1 MIYIIGVLWL
11 LYSGFWFYVLNDAI
25 KNDLENVEKDY
36 GEKLPESY
44 LKNYLICNLI
54 TAIIAPVVHLLQ
66 VFFWCVSKCYLL
78 LKKIVFG
85 TIDLISNVVT
95 DLKGKK

>member
-11 LYSGFWFYVLNDAI
+11 LYSGFWFYILNDNV
-25 KNDLENVEKDY
+25 KNH
-36 GEKLPESY
+36 PEQLKELVDSEFIQDY
-44 LKNYLICNLI
+44 LKYHLIFNLFA
-54 TAIIAPVVHLLQ
+54 AIIAPVVHLWQ
-66 VFFWCVSKCYLL
+66 VFFWCVSKCYLI

-85 TIDLISNVVT
+85 AIDLISNVVK

>member
-11 LYSGFWFYVLNDAI
+11 LYSGFWFYILNDAV
-25 KNDLENVEKDY
+25 KNDLENVEKEY

-54 TAIIAPVVHLLQ
+54 VAIIAPVVHLWQL
-66 VFFWCVSKCYLL
+66 FFWIT
-78 LKKIVFG
+78 KKIVFG
-85 TIDLISNVVT
+85 TIDLISNVVK